1 MAKRVSVA
9 RKAKDRWKS
18 KVWYSLHAPA
28 MFDYAV
34 MAQTPAG
41 DPAQVPGRVAEVPL
55 QVITGNFAQKNFM
68 LRFQVSEVR
77 GFNAFTRY
85 IGHKLTSD
93 YLRALT
99 RRKHTRVDAI
109 FECITSDDIRIRV
122 KPLVIL
128 DRRIQT
134 SQERMIRG
142 IVVERIKAMLGELS
156 LAEGL
161 RLVFSGDLGREL
173 AKHLRLIYPTKRV
186 EVGKLDVLDPSQ
198 LMEVPPTE
206 EELERILAGPGD
218 EAFED
223 DEEGEDAGEEDAA
236 EVAEADD
243 KSDDVQPDA
252 AGTDENAV
260 EPTAEPAVEPATDA
274 STDAE
279 ELPAGTPEGDA
290 APSTKKE
297 PDAGD

>member
-41 DPAQVPGRVAEVPL
+41 DPAQIPGRVAEVPL
-55 QVITGNFAQKNFM
+55 QTITGNFAQKNFM

-134 SQERMIRG
+134 SQEREIRS
-142 IVVERIKAMLGELS
+142 IVMQRTRAMLGELS

-161 RLVFSGDLGREL
+161 RLIFSGDLGREL
-173 AKHLRLIYPTKRV
+173 AKHLRIIYPTKRV
-186 EVGKLDVLDPSQ
+186 EVGKLDVLDPAQ

-206 EELERILAGPGD
+206 EELERILAGP
-218 EAFED
+218 EEEEEFED
-223 DEEGEDAGEEDAA
+223 DEGEDDEAGDDKGEDDEAEEGDSADEA
-236 EVAEADD
+236 DTEAEAV
-243 KSDDVQPDA
+243 KA
-252 AGTDENAV
+252 A
-260 EPTAEPAVEPATDA
+260 EPTADAPSDADESPAEIPT
-274 STDAE
+274 
-279 ELPAGTPEGDA
+279 GDA
-290 APSTKKE
+290 APTTKKE
-297 PDAGD
+297 SDAGD

>member
-1 MAKRVSVA
+1 LAKRVSVA

-41 DPAQVPGRVAEVPL
+41 DPAQIPGRVAEVPL
-55 QVITGNFAQKNFM
+55 QTITGNFAQKNFM

-134 SQERMIRG
+134 SQEREIRS
-142 IVVERIKAMLGELS
+142 IVMQRTRAMLGELS

-161 RLVFSGDLGREL
+161 RLIFSGDLGREL
-173 AKHLRLIYPTKRV
+173 AKHLRIIYPTKRV
-186 EVGKLDVLDPSQ
+186 EVGKLDVLDPAQ

-206 EELERILAGPGD
+206 EELERILAGP
-218 EAFED
+218 EEEEEFED
-223 DEEGEDAGEEDAA
+223 DEGEDDEAGDDKGEDDEAEEGDSADEA
-236 EVAEADD
+236 DTEAEAV
-243 KSDDVQPDA
+243 KA
-252 AGTDENAV
+252 A
-260 EPTAEPAVEPATDA
+260 EPTADA
-274 STDAE
+274 SSDADE
-279 ELPAGTPEGDA
+279 SPAEIPTGDA
-290 APSTKKE
+290 APTTKKE
-297 PDAGD
+297 SDAGD

>member
-1 MAKRVSVA
+1 
-9 RKAKDRWKS
+9 
-18 KVWYSLHAPA
+18 

-41 DPAQVPGRVAEVPL
+41 DPAQIPGRVAEVPL
-55 QVITGNFAQKNFM
+55 QTITGNFAQKNFM

-134 SQERMIRG
+134 SQEREIRS
-142 IVVERIKAMLGELS
+142 IVMQRTRAMLGELS

-161 RLVFSGDLGREL
+161 RLIFSGDLGREL
-173 AKHLRLIYPTKRV
+173 AKHLRIIYPTKRV
-186 EVGKLDVLDPSQ
+186 EVGKLDVLDPAQ

-206 EELERILAGPGD
+206 EELERILAGP
-218 EAFED
+218 EEEEEFED
-223 DEEGEDAGEEDAA
+223 DEGEDDEAGDDKGEDDEAEEGDSADEA
-236 EVAEADD
+236 DTEAEAV
-243 KSDDVQPDA
+243 KA
-252 AGTDENAV
+252 A
-260 EPTAEPAVEPATDA
+260 EPTADA
-274 STDAE
+274 SSDADE
-279 ELPAGTPEGDA
+279 SPAEIPTGDA
-290 APSTKKE
+290 APTTKKE
-297 PDAGD
+297 SDAGD